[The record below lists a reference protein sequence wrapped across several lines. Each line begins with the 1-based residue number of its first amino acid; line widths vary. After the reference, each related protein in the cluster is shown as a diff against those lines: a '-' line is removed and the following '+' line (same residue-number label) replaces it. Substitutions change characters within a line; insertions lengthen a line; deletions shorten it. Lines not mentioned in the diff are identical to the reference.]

1 MTARK
6 RKQPE
11 KKKKAQRGSSLVTG
25 GLVTGGFVAAGLVM
39 RGLSFAGRLAARN
52 PRVFGG
58 SLTFAIAF
66 SFVAANA
73 MWYQPGAH
81 PSPFLRTRL
90 PFDQPQPAKLGFE
103 DDSDSLSPRKV
114 TTFVIQREGED
125 TGTAN
130 DAQQAAASEAGETQ
144 AVTPVTGSALVMNIQ
159 KELARR
165 GLYDGPADGKTGPKT
180 SAAILRFEKQ
190 TGRPETGSASD
201 TLLAALQTT
210 GGQTT
215 GGQEVAARDS
225 VADEIRAQSV
235 RAKPQAAAKPAQ
247 RPYENVTAGKGD
259 LDPVAAAI
267 RNAEV
272 DPQYIPKA
280 DIPASSELVMN
291 IQKGLT
297 NLAYSDVS
305 IDGVAGE
312 HTRTAIRHFE
322 KHYRLPETGQPSDK
336 VLKKMKEIGAL

>member
-11 KKKKAQRGSSLVTG
+11 KKKKVQRGP
-25 GLVTGGFVAAGLVM
+25 GLVTIGLAM
-39 RGLSFAGRLAARN
+39 RGLTFAGRMASRN
-52 PRVFGG
+52 PRAFGG
-58 SLTFAIAF
+58 SLAFAIAF

-81 PSPFLRTRL
+81 PSPFLRTRVPL
-90 PFDQPQPAKLGFE
+90 SDPQSAKIGAE
-103 DDSDSLSPRKV
+103 DDSLSPRKV
-114 TTFVIQREGED
+114 TTFVIQREDEEQQQTASIEQPKPQPETETVSQVIQSAPAATPATD
-125 TGTAN
+125 T
-130 DAQQAAASEAGETQ
+130 
-144 AVTPVTGSALVMNIQ
+144 ALVAGIQ

-165 GLYDGPADGKTGPKT
+165 GFYDGPADGKTGPKT

-190 TGRPETGSASD
+190 AGRPETGSASD
-201 TLLAALQTT
+201 TLLAALQ
-210 GGQTT
+210 GASSPQNSAQQTRGRT
-215 GGQEVAARDS
+215 LAT
-225 VADEIRAQSV
+225 
-235 RAKPQAAAKPAQ
+235 AKPAQ
-247 RPYENVTAGKGD
+247 RPYENVKGGKGE

-267 RNAEV
+267 RNAEI
-272 DPQYIPKA
+272 DPQYIPKV

-291 IQKGLT
+291 IQKGLS

-305 IDGVAGE
+305 VDGVAGE
-312 HTRTAIRHFE
+312 QTRSAIRHFE

>member
-11 KKKKAQRGSSLVTG
+11 KKKKAQRGP
-25 GLVTGGFVAAGLVM
+25 GLVSLGLAM
-39 RGLSFAGRLAARN
+39 RGLTFAGRLASRN
-52 PRVFGG
+52 PRAFGG
-58 SLTFAIAF
+58 SLAFAVAF

-90 PFDQPQPAKLGFE
+90 PLGDPQSARIGAD
-103 DDSDSLSPRKV
+103 DDSLAPRKV
-114 TTFVIQREGED
+114 TTFVIQREDEQQQTASIEQPKPEPETD
-125 TGTAN
+125 TVSQVIQSAPTETPAT
-130 DAQQAAASEAGETQ
+130 DTSLVAG
-144 AVTPVTGSALVMNIQ
+144 IQ
-159 KELARR
+159 RELARR
-165 GLYDGPADGKTGPKT
+165 GFYDGPADGKTGPKT

-190 TGRPETGSASD
+190 AGRPETGSASD
-201 TLLAALQTT
+201 TLLAALQGA
-210 GGQTT
+210 GG
-215 GGQEVAARDS
+215 APP
-225 VADEIRAQSV
+225 
-235 RAKPQAAAKPAQ
+235 AKAKTLSTAKPAQ
-247 RPYENVTAGKGD
+247 RPYENVKGGKGD

-267 RNAEV
+267 RNAEI

-291 IQKGLT
+291 IQKGLS

-305 IDGVAGE
+305 VDGVAGE
-312 HTRTAIRHFE
+312 QTRSAIRHFE

>member
-11 KKKKAQRGSSLVTG
+11 KKKKVQRS
-25 GLVTGGFVAAGLVM
+25 AGLVM
-39 RGLSFAGRLAARN
+39 ASLAMRGLSNAGSLAARN
-52 PRVFGG
+52 PGVFGG
-58 SLTFAIAF
+58 SMAFAVVF

-73 MWYQPGAH
+73 LWYQPGAH
-81 PSPFLRTRL
+81 PSPLLRTRL
-90 PFDQPQPAKLGFE
+90 PFTHPQAANLGVE
-103 DDSDSLSPRKV
+103 DEQTGIEPRKV
-114 TTFVIQREGED
+114 TTFVIQREDE
-125 TGTAN
+125 
-130 DAQQAAASEAGETQ
+130 AAAVADAAKTEAGAETASIVKPKLEPSQSIEDVIASQGEANGQ
-144 AVTPVTGSALVMNIQ
+144 ADVNSQPVDKPAGGSALVMNIQ

-165 GLYDGPADGKTGPKT
+165 GLYDGVPDGKTGPKT

-190 TGRPETGSASD
+190 TDRPETGAASD
-201 TLLAALQTT
+201 ALLAALRQKDK
-210 GGQTT
+210 GKQ
-215 GGQEVAARDS
+215 
-225 VADEIRAQSV
+225 
-235 RAKPQAAAKPAQ
+235 QAAALPAS
-247 RPYENVTAGKGD
+247 RPYENVKASKGE

-297 NLAYSDVS
+297 NLAYTDVS

-312 HTRTAIRHFE
+312 QTRTAIRHFE

>member
-11 KKKKAQRGSSLVTG
+11 KKRKAQRGP
-25 GLVTGGFVAAGLVM
+25 GLVTLGLAM
-39 RGLSFAGRLAARN
+39 RGLSLAGRLVSRN
-52 PRVFGG
+52 PRAFGG
-58 SLTFAIAF
+58 SAAFVVAF

-73 MWYQPGAH
+73 MWYQHGAH
-81 PSPFLRTRL
+81 PSPLLRTRL
-90 PFDQPQPAKLGFE
+90 PFTHPQSADLGVGE
-103 DDSDSLSPRKV
+103 EGNAAPRKV
-114 TTFVIQREGED
+114 TTFVIQREDEAQAE
-125 TGTAN
+125 TEKQTEVASIERPKPEAEPTPEVAQSQPVAGT
-130 DAQQAAASEAGETQ
+130 DL
-144 AVTPVTGSALVMNIQ
+144 VTSIQ

-190 TGRPETGSASD
+190 ARRPETGTASE
-201 TLLAALQTT
+201 TLLIALQTT
-210 GGQTT
+210 DRQTT
-215 GGQEVAARDS
+215 EEQATEGQRTRGKTLASARP
-225 VADEIRAQSV
+225 V
-235 RAKPQAAAKPAQ
+235 Q
-247 RPYENVTAGKGD
+247 RPYENVKGGKGE

-272 DPQYIPKA
+272 DPQFIPKV

-297 NLAYSDVS
+297 NLAYTDVS

-312 HTRTAIRHFE
+312 QTRSAIRHFE
-322 KHYRLPETGQPSDK
+322 KHYRLPETGQPSAK

>member
-11 KKKKAQRGSSLVTG
+11 KKRKAHRGP
-25 GLVTGGFVAAGLVM
+25 GLVTVGLAM
-39 RGLSFAGRLAARN
+39 RGLTFAGRLASRN
-52 PRVFGG
+52 PRAFGG
-58 SLTFAIAF
+58 SMAFAIVF

-81 PSPFLRTRL
+81 PSPLMRTRL
-90 PFDQPQPAKLGFE
+90 PFNQPQFSNPGNEADG
-103 DDSDSLSPRKV
+103 LSPRKV
-114 TTFVIQREGED
+114 TTFVIQREGE
-125 TGTAN
+125 TE
-130 DAQQAAASEAGETQ
+130 AAAETASIERPEPTSEVAQIKPAATPAAGSVL
-144 AVTPVTGSALVMNIQ
+144 VTNIQ

-190 TGRPETGSASD
+190 TGLPETGSASD
-201 TLLAALQTT
+201 TLLAALQEAGEQKTA
-210 GGQTT
+210 GQVT
-215 GGQEVAARDS
+215 GGQE
-225 VADEIRAQSV
+225 IKAQQK
-235 RAKPQAAAKPAQ
+235 AKTLAAAKPAQ
-247 RPYENVTAGKGD
+247 RPYENVKGGKGE

-267 RNAEV
+267 RNAEI

-291 IQKGLT
+291 IQKGLS
-297 NLAYSDVS
+297 NLAYTDVS
-305 IDGVAGE
+305 VDGVAGE
-312 HTRTAIRHFE
+312 QTRSAIRHFE

>member
-11 KKKKAQRGSSLVTG
+11 KKKKAQRGP
-25 GLVTGGFVAAGLVM
+25 GLVTVGLAM
-39 RGLSFAGRLAARN
+39 RGLAFAGRIASRN
-52 PRVFGG
+52 PRSFGG
-58 SLTFAIAF
+58 SVAFAVVF
-66 SFVAANA
+66 SFVAGNA
-73 MWYQPGAH
+73 MWYQHGAH

-90 PFDQPQPAKLGFE
+90 PFTDPQAARLGAAE
-103 DDSDSLSPRKV
+103 EADSLSPRKV
-114 TTFVIQREGED
+114 TTFVIQREEEQEPEAQTASTEQPEAQPVPELAESQPATPPV
-125 TGTAN
+125 TGTAL
-130 DAQQAAASEAGETQ
+130 
-144 AVTPVTGSALVMNIQ
+144 VTGIQ

-190 TGRPETGSASD
+190 AGRPETGSPSD
-201 TLLAALQTT
+201 ALLAALQGTARPQGNSQQGNNQRT
-210 GGQTT
+210 GTL
-215 GGQEVAARDS
+215 
-225 VADEIRAQSV
+225 
-235 RAKPQAAAKPAQ
+235 AAAKPAQ
-247 RPYENVTAGKGD
+247 RPYENIKGGKGE

-267 RNAEV
+267 RNAEI

-291 IQKGLT
+291 IQKGLS

-312 HTRTAIRHFE
+312 QTRSAIRHFE

>member
-11 KKKKAQRGSSLVTG
+11 KKKKAQRGL
-25 GLVTGGFVAAGLVM
+25 GLAAAGLAM
-39 RGLSFAGRLAARN
+39 RGLTFTGRLASRN

-58 SLTFAIAF
+58 SLAFAVAF

-73 MWYQPGAH
+73 MWYQPGVH
-81 PSPFLRTRL
+81 PSPFLRTRIPL
-90 PFDQPQPAKLGFE
+90 SDPQSAKAGFE
-103 DDSDSLSPRKV
+103 DDSLAPRKV
-114 TTFVIQREGED
+114 TTFVIQREGEEEQTASTGQPETAAD
-125 TGTAN
+125 TVSEIIQSAP
-130 DAQQAAASEAGETQ
+130 AATPAIDTTLVAS
-144 AVTPVTGSALVMNIQ
+144 IQ

-165 GLYDGPADGKTGPKT
+165 GFYDGPADGKTGPKT

-190 TGRPETGSASD
+190 AGRAETGSASD
-201 TLLAALQTT
+201 TLLAALQDASSP
-210 GGQTT
+210 QP
-215 GGQEVAARDS
+215 ARGKTL
-225 VADEIRAQSV
+225 AT
-235 RAKPQAAAKPAQ
+235 AKPAQ
-247 RPYENVTAGKGD
+247 RPYENVKTGKGE

-267 RNAEV
+267 RNAEI

-312 HTRTAIRHFE
+312 QTRTAIRHFE